1 MVHVAKCLPLMQA
14 GKTMLRD
21 KEGKEPANILSE
33 YATSKCCKTYNA
45 VILGTSEGLKNVN
58 LPGLVKEDAGT
69 LVDITKD
76 AFKEIASVTARLDN
90 TSEESVLKQ
99 LYSTI
104 KGTVPDSCEAIKKFN
119 RIMSKE
125 ITNNSGNNL
134 DIKKLKN
141 HYCFL
146 HVIINLG
153 DNACSNGLVNL
164 DKCCLPVDALN
175 DFHAKSSS
183 ST

>member
-33 YATSKCCKTYNA
+33 DATSKCCKTYNE

-58 LPGLVKEDAGT
+58 LPCLVKEDAET

-76 AFKEIASVTARLDN
+76 AFKEIASVMARLDN

-104 KGTVPDSCEAIKKFN
+104 KGTMPDSCAAIKKFN

-134 DIKKLKN
+134 DIKK
-141 HYCFL
+141 
-146 HVIINLG
+146 
-153 DNACSNGLVNL
+153 
-164 DKCCLPVDALN
+164 
-175 DFHAKSSS
+175 
-183 ST
+183 